1 MLQTFTKDEHL
12 REQYRVQE
20 EFIRVQRTERS
31 LLRKAREEKEA
42 ALIEKEK
49 ERKEKE
55 LMKQKSI
62 DFMLQKGCTPEQIS
76 EILGIPLN
84 QVQ

>member
-1 MLQTFTKDEHL
+1 M
-12 REQYRVQE
+12 
-20 EFIRVQRTERS
+20 
-31 LLRKAREEKEA
+31 LRKAREEKEAALIEKEKERKEKEA

-84 QVQ
+84 QVK